1 MVMSESQRTRSEPE
15 LSGVITVE
23 MAYIIPVILMVFFL
37 CVIGI
42 FYYHD
47 KEIIASCAYE
57 AAVVGSTKAREKDG
71 VTEELVTAVFKDR
84 IRGKCILFSGVQG
97 NSQVSEEMVT
107 VQADAVKGFM
117 KISVAV
123 RADVTEPEK
132 KIRRYRRLGIR
143 H

>member
-1 MVMSESQRTRSEPE
+1 MSGRKRIRSTRE

-37 CVIGI
+37 CVMGI

-57 AAVVGSTKAREKDG
+57 AAVIGSTKARETDD
-71 VTEELVTAVFKDR
+71 VTSDLVTAVFEER
-84 IRGKCILFSGVQG
+84 IRGKCILFAGVQG
-97 NSQVSEEMVT
+97 SSQVSEDMIT
-107 VQADAVKGFM
+107 VQADAAKGYM
-117 KISVAV
+117 RISVTA
-123 RADVTEPEK
+123 RAAITEPEK
-132 KIRRYRRLGIR
+132 KIRRYRNLGAK